1 MALDDIIDHKIPK
14 SFIRIGNSWGSITNL
29 TINEINDTILLD
41 IEGVDMNIDL
51 INISQ
56 IYNSTICLG
65 KEINFEV
72 YNLNV
77 SNVEQY
83 YLIILTDSKFVVRNM
98 KASNI
103 T

>member
-14 SFIRIGNSWGSITNL
+14 SFIRIGHSLGTITNL
-29 TINEINDTILLD
+29 TINELKDTILLD

-77 SNVEQY
+77 SNVEQST
-83 YLIILTDSKFVVRNM
+83 LIILTDSKFVVRNM
-98 KASNI
+98 KA
-103 T
+103 

>member
-72 YNLNV
+72 YYLNV
-77 SNVEQY
+77 SNVEQST
-83 YLIILTDSKFVVRNM
+83 LIILTDSKFVVRNM
-98 KASNI
+98 EASNI

>member
-14 SFIRIGNSWGSITNL
+14 SFIRIGHSLGTITNL
-29 TINEINDTILLD
+29 TINELKDTILLD

-65 KEINFEV
+65 E
-72 YNLNV
+72 
-77 SNVEQY
+77 
-83 YLIILTDSKFVVRNM
+83 RN
-98 KASNI
+98 
-103 T
+103 